1 MGAHYTYACDR
12 CGYAVEVSGK
22 ADFGYTIETA
32 TVICLDCRALVDMV
46 TGSCAKKSDP
56 DIGVCPLCRGSRIAE
71 WDAARRPC
79 PRCEGRMIKGE
90 LAALWD

>member
-1 MGAHYTYACDR
+1 MGAHYTYSCDR

-22 ADFGYTIETA
+22 PDFGYTIETA
-32 TVICLDCRALVDMV
+32 TVICLDCRALVDAV
-46 TGSCAKKSDP
+46 TGSRAKEADP
-56 DIGVCPLCRGSRIAE
+56 AIGICPVCRGSRIAE

-79 PRCEGRMIKGE
+79 PRCEGHMIKGE